1 GPAEREPRLDRIFG
15 ELREDLLHRPAQVDM
30 HHLTAELG
38 GIDLGQI
45 FRRIVLELFEID
57 ALARDLAERLAVGR
71 ARYPEPARKRSAVAG
86 KADPAPVVAEIFAAE
101 LRAHAQ
107 RLRELMHLL
116 FYREVAEGVAV
127 LGAGRREVVEIAAG
141 GELDRLHRQFGRRA
155 ADDD

>member
-1 GPAEREPRLDRIFG
+1 TRVIDRMVLEIVGQPLPALQALAQFRVREVARDDHGPAEREPRLDRIFG

-71 ARYPEPARKRSAVAG
+71 ARYPEPDRKRSAVAG
-86 KADPAPVVAEIFAAE
+86 KADHAHVVAEIFAAE

-116 FYREVAEGVAV
+116 FYREVAEG
-127 LGAGRREVVEIAAG
+127 
-141 GELDRLHRQFGRRA
+141 
-155 ADDD
+155 